1 MALAQE
7 KRGGPYTKR
16 EQEERRLEV
25 YHLHFEEKIS
35 AVEIADTLKVNRNT
49 INEDIKF
56 CREQLSNEFGINE
69 LASRMKKQ
77 IHRLEIQRTRFL
89 DYLDEAT
96 TLQELLVV
104 EKFIADVDKKLNVIF
119 SEMVDSKLDFSPEI
133 EQVVEVI
140 SDEELKKAIKEVLNG
155 GKIEYSTN
163 E

>member
-56 CREQLSNEFGINE
+56 CREQLSNEFGRKE
-69 LASRMKKQ
+69 LASR
-77 IHRLEIQRTRFL
+77 R
-89 DYLDEAT
+89 Y
-96 TLQELLVV
+96 
-104 EKFIADVDKKLNVIF
+104 
-119 SEMVDSKLDFSPEI
+119 
-133 EQVVEVI
+133 
-140 SDEELKKAIKEVLNG
+140 
-155 GKIEYSTN
+155 GKGN
-163 E
+163 R